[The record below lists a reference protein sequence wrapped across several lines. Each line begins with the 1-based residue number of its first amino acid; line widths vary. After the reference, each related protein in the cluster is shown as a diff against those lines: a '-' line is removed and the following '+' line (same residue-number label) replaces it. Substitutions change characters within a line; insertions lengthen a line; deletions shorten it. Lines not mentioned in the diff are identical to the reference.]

1 MHVVP
6 HSLGTPPAL
15 VAVDLV
21 RLDAVTVLLTAL
33 VALVALAVVPY
44 AHRSLRGDRHGTGV
58 TAALGLV
65 FGASAALV
73 LLAPLVA
80 QAVAWSVA
88 TLGVVIALA
97 LGGGSAATRRPAAWL
112 LASDAALWAAVIL
125 GPGVPG
131 AVLLVIAAGI
141 RAASFPAHGW
151 LLDALRAPTPVSAA
165 LHGGVVNGGAI
176 VLLLQLPTF
185 GGGAAPLVVAAAIG
199 SVAIVVGAAGLA
211 VRTDIKG
218 KLVLSTV
225 AQLGFTLL
233 CIGLGL
239 TAAALLHLVAHG
251 WYKSARFLGS
261 GDGVDRRA
269 RDRRTPAPARL
280 FAPRGGAVAGALV
293 AVAAIAGGV
302 LLAYPGAASLGGVVV
317 VLMIGIAL
325 GSAAAR
331 LAGAAASGAQLVGR
345 LVAIATIAAVAA
357 ATLGALTGM
366 LVPAPGAPLATP
378 PASIALAVLAA
389 LALAALAVLRVAGR
403 ESALERGVLAAALAL
418 GAAPRASRRP
428 PGSLPV
434 DVAPAPRTASSPS
447 HAVQEV
453 AA

>member
-1 MHVVP
+1 MRDALHTLSTSPAVVA
-6 HSLGTPPAL
+6 SE
-15 VAVDLV
+15 LV
-21 RLDAVTVLLTAL
+21 RIDAVTVLLAAL
-33 VALVALAVVPY
+33 VGLVALAVLPY
-44 AHRSLRGDRHGTGV
+44 AHRSLRGDHHGTGV

-65 FGASAALV
+65 FAASAALV
-73 LLAPLVA
+73 LLAPLAA
-80 QAVAWSVA
+80 QATAWSVA
-88 TLGVVIALA
+88 TLGVLIALY

-112 LASDAALWAAVIL
+112 LASDAFLWAAVVV

-131 AVLLVIAAGI
+131 AVLLVVAAGI

-185 GGGAAPLVVAAAIG
+185 GAGAAPLVVAAAIG

-261 GDGVDRRA
+261 GDGVDLRA
-269 RDRRTPAPARL
+269 RDRRAPVAARPV
-280 FAPRGGAVAGALV
+280 APRGGALAGALV
-293 AVAAIAGGV
+293 AVVAVGGGV
-302 LLAYPGAASLGGVVV
+302 VLAYPGAASLGGAVV

-325 GSAAAR
+325 GVAAAR
-331 LAGAAASGAQLVGR
+331 LAGAAASRAQLLGR
-345 LVAIATIAAVAA
+345 LATIAAIAAVA
-357 ATLGALTGM
+357 TVVLGALTGI
-366 LVPAPGAPLATP
+366 LVPALGAPLATP

-389 LALAALAVLRVAGR
+389 LALAALAVLRRAGR
-403 ESALERGVLAAALAL
+403 GSALERGVLAAALAL
-418 GAAPRASRRP
+418 GTAPRASGRRP
-428 PGSLPV
+428 GSPPGGSI
-434 DVAPAPRTASSPS
+434 PAPRTASSPS
-447 HAVQEV
+447 HVVQEV

>member
-1 MHVVP
+1 MLVAPHVF
-6 HSLGTPPAL
+6 STPPAF
-15 VAVDLV
+15 VASEVV
-21 RLDAVTVLLTAL
+21 RIDAVTVLLAAL
-33 VALVALAVVPY
+33 VGLVALAVLPY

-58 TAALGLV
+58 TAALALV
-65 FGASAALV
+65 FAASATLV
-73 LLAPLVA
+73 LLAPLAA
-80 QAVAWSVA
+80 QAAAWSLA
-88 TLGVVIALA
+88 TLGVLIALY

-112 LASDAALWAAVIL
+112 LASDACLWAAVIL

-131 AVLLVIAAGI
+131 AVLLVMAAGI
-141 RAASFPAHGW
+141 RAASFSAHGW

-185 GGGAAPLVVAAAIG
+185 SGGAAPLVVAAAIG

-261 GDGVDRRA
+261 GDGVDQRA
-269 RDRRTPAPARL
+269 RDRRAPATARL
-280 FAPRGGAVAGALV
+280 VAPRVGAVAGAVV
-293 AVAAIAGGV
+293 AVAAVTGGV
-302 LLAYPGAASLGGVVV
+302 LLSYPGAASLGGAAV
-317 VLMIGIAL
+317 VLMIGMAL
-325 GSAAAR
+325 GSLAAR
-331 LAGAAASGAQLVGR
+331 LAGAATSRAQLVGR
-345 LVAIATIAAVAA
+345 LATIAGLAAVAA
-357 ATLGALTGM
+357 LALGALTGI
-366 LVPAPGAPLATP
+366 LVPALGEPLATP
-378 PASIALAVLAA
+378 KASIALAALAA
-389 LALAALAVLRVAGR
+389 IALAALAVLRRAGR
-403 ESALERGVLAAALAL
+403 GSALERGVLAAALAL
-418 GAAPRASRRP
+418 GAAPRTSARTTAPP
-428 PGSLPV
+428 PGDSPATHRPV
-434 DVAPAPRTASSPS
+434 SSPS